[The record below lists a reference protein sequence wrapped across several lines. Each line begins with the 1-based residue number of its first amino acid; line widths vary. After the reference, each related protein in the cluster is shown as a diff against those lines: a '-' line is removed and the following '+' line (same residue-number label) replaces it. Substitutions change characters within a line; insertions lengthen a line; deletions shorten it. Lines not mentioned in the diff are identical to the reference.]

1 MSFRIISIRFMLA
14 STLAIMVAHSA
25 TSLGQERILSA
36 SRQGTSQ
43 ATTTQGFEVSTQGP
57 VVAMQGFSGWIG
69 EKKNSQVGVLS
80 ASSISQDAA
89 VVRDAIDS
97 QDTELNPS
105 PLQRDLTE
113 SGPAGSTAPNNG
125 GDSEQSSGSSSSNS
139 VMTPIEED
147 WIATNAA
154 FSETDV
160 STQGQI
166 NFNDFPANFLS
177 GLTLRNDR
185 WAAKIGGYVKA
196 DLIHDFRAIESR
208 DTFDP
213 VTIPI
218 GEPQWTSTRFHARQT
233 RLNCDARWIADTGK
247 PLRIMFEGD
256 FFGYD
261 NQLRLRH
268 AYGEYE
274 NLIVGQTWT
283 TFTHRAALP
292 NTLDL
297 VGDVASVGRRQTQV
311 RYSKKFLNDH
321 LIIAGAIED
330 ARVTV
335 EEPFLDLGVPR
346 SPLPDAILRARLV
359 GDRFQLQ
366 IAGLA
371 RRIGFQPT
379 GREVIPFNGG
389 GINTTGLLDFTQRDR
404 LYGGVLWGNGIGS
417 YRDLPDLAPSGPGEG
432 IALETYAWYVGLTH
446 QWNERWSSNVTYSKG
461 DVNTT
466 TLQPADS
473 IQRTQYL
480 ATNLIWQPT
489 ASLFIGGELLWGMR
503 MNRDLAEQDASR
515 LMLSFGFLLP

>member
-1 MSFRIISIRFMLA
+1 MSLRIISIRLMLA
-14 STLAIMVAHSA
+14 STLAIMVVGG
-25 TSLGQERILSA
+25 TTLPGQEKAPSA
-36 SRQGTSQ
+36 SLPYATGGVAEPKSEIDKQCTSETNG
-43 ATTTQGFEVSTQGP
+43 AN
-57 VVAMQGFSGWIG
+57 
-69 EKKNSQVGVLS
+69 KDSQVGV
-80 ASSISQDAA
+80 ASVSVISQDTP
-89 VVRDAIDS
+89 VVSEAIDS
-97 QDTELNPS
+97 QDAKRVPS
-105 PLQRDLTE
+105 LQEIDQTE
-113 SGPAGSTAPNNG
+113 SDSAGSPAPNSNG
-125 GDSEQSSGSSSSNS
+125 TSEQIPDSSSSDS
-139 VMTPIEED
+139 GMSPIEED
-147 WIATNAA
+147 WMSTNAA

-160 STQGQI
+160 SSQGQI

-247 PLRIMFEGD
+247 PLRILVEGD
-256 FFGYD
+256 FFGND
-261 NQLRLRH
+261 NQFRLRH

-274 NLIVGQTWT
+274 NIIVGQTWT

-297 VGDVASVGRRQTQV
+297 VGDVASVGRRQAQV

-330 ARVTV
+330 ARVTI
-335 EEPFLDLGVPR
+335 EEPFLELGVPR

-461 DVNTT
+461 DVDNTV
-466 TLQPADS
+466 LQPADS

-503 MNRDLAEQDASR
+503 LNRDLAEQDASR

>member
-1 MSFRIISIRFMLA
+1 MSLRIISIRFMLA
-14 STLAIMVAHSA
+14 STLAIMVVCG
-25 TSLGQERILSA
+25 TTLPGQE
-36 SRQGTSQ
+36 
-43 ATTTQGFEVSTQGP
+43 
-57 VVAMQGFSGWIG
+57 
-69 EKKNSQVGVLS
+69 K
-80 ASSISQDAA
+80 ASSISLPKAISRVAEQNSELATQNINTTGEKIHSQRGVVSAA
-89 VVRDAIDS
+89 SLS
-97 QDTELNPS
+97 QDEPIVREVVDNPDTKRIPSSLEAEQTEP
-105 PLQRDLTE
+105 E
-113 SGPAGSTAPNNG
+113 STASPASDSNTA
-125 GDSEQSSGSSSSNS
+125 SEQISGSSSSADS
-139 VMTPIEED
+139 LSPIEED
-147 WIATNAA
+147 WMSTNAA

-160 STQGQI
+160 ASQGQI
-166 NFNDFPANFLS
+166 NFNDFPTNFLS

-233 RLNCDARWIADTGK
+233 RLNCDARWMADTGK
-247 PLRIMFEGD
+247 PLRIMVEGD
-256 FFGYD
+256 FFGND
-261 NQLRLRH
+261 NQFRLRH

-274 NLIVGQTWT
+274 NVIVGQTWT

-297 VGDVASVGRRQTQV
+297 VGDVASVGRRQAQV
-311 RYSKKFLNDH
+311 RYSRKFLNDH

-389 GINTTGLLDFTQRDR
+389 GINTTGLLDFTRRDR
-404 LYGGVLWGNGIGS
+404 FYGGILWGNGIGS

-446 QWNERWSSNVTYSKG
+446 QWNDRWSSNVTYSKG

-466 TLQPADS
+466 ALQPADS

-480 ATNLIWQPT
+480 ASNLIWQPT

-503 MNRDLAEQDASR
+503 MNRDFAEQDSSR

>member
-1 MSFRIISIRFMLA
+1 VSLRIISIRFMQA
-14 STLAIMVAHSA
+14 STLAIMVVYGATLPGQEKAPSA
-25 TSLGQERILSA
+25 TLLD
-36 SRQGTSQ
+36 
-43 ATTTQGFEVSTQGP
+43 ATWGITHQKSSF
-57 VVAMQGFSGWIG
+57 ANQGFSGSIG
-69 EKKNSQVGVLS
+69 ERSDSQVGLASASFMLQDTPVVREAVDDQDAKQVPSSLETDQTESNSAGSPAPNSSGTSEQIS
-80 ASSISQDAA
+80 ASSSSA
-89 VVRDAIDS
+89 
-97 QDTELNPS
+97 
-105 PLQRDLTE
+105 
-113 SGPAGSTAPNNG
+113 SGMS
-125 GDSEQSSGSSSSNS
+125 
-139 VMTPIEED
+139 PIEED
-147 WIATNAA
+147 WMSTNAV

-160 STQGQI
+160 ASRGQI

-208 DTFDP
+208 DIFDP

-247 PLRIMFEGD
+247 PLRIMVEGD
-256 FFGYD
+256 FFGND
-261 NQLRLRH
+261 NQFRLRH

-274 NLIVGQTWT
+274 NIIVGQTWT

-297 VGDVASVGRRQTQV
+297 VGDVASVGRRQAQV

-335 EEPFLDLGVPR
+335 EEPFLELGVPR

-371 RRIGFQPT
+371 RRIGFQPS

-389 GINTTGLLDFTQRDR
+389 GINTTGLLDFTHRDR

-466 TLQPADS
+466 VLQPADS

-489 ASLFIGGELLWGMR
+489 ASLFIGGELLWGLR
-503 MNRDLAEQDASR
+503 MNRDFAEQDASR

>member
-1 MSFRIISIRFMLA
+1 MLA
-14 STLAIMVAHSA
+14 SSLAIMVVYG
-25 TSLGQERILSA
+25 TTLPGQEKAPSA
-36 SRQGTSQ
+36 FLPN
-43 ATTTQGFEVSTQGP
+43 ATWGVTEQKSEIDKQC
-57 VVAMQGFSGWIG
+57 FSDSIG
-69 EKKNSQVGVLS
+69 DKKDSQVGVAS
-80 ASSISQDAA
+80 ASFISQDAS
-89 VVRDAIDS
+89 VVREAIDS
-97 QDTELNPS
+97 QDAKRVPS
-105 PLQRDLTE
+105 LLETDQTE
-113 SGPAGSTAPNNG
+113 SDSAGSPAPNSNG
-125 GDSEQSSGSSSSNS
+125 TSEQIPGSSSSGSRNS
-139 VMTPIEED
+139 PIEED
-147 WIATNAA
+147 WMSTNAA

-160 STQGQI
+160 SSQGQI

-247 PLRIMFEGD
+247 PLRILVEGD
-256 FFGYD
+256 FFGND
-261 NQLRLRH
+261 NQFRLRH

-274 NLIVGQTWT
+274 NIIVGQTWT

-297 VGDVASVGRRQTQV
+297 VGDVASVGRRQAQV

-330 ARVTV
+330 ARVTI
-335 EEPFLDLGVPR
+335 EEPFLELGVPR

-461 DVNTT
+461 DVDNTV
-466 TLQPADS
+466 LQPADS

-503 MNRDLAEQDASR
+503 LNRDLAEQDASR

>member
-1 MSFRIISIRFMLA
+1 MSLRIISIRFMLA
-14 STLAIMVAHSA
+14 STLAIMVVYGAR
-25 TSLGQERILSA
+25 LPGQEKTPSPSLPDVMWGVVNQKSEV
-36 SRQGTSQ
+36 
-43 ATTTQGFEVSTQGP
+43 TQ
-57 VVAMQGFSGWIG
+57 QGFSRSIG
-69 EKKNSQVGVLS
+69 EKSDSQVDLAS
-80 ASSISQDAA
+80 ASLMSQDAP
-89 VVRDAIDS
+89 VVREAVNNQDAK
-97 QDTELNPS
+97 QVPS
-105 PLQRDLTE
+105 SSENDQTE
-113 SGPAGSTAPNNG
+113 SDSIGSPATNSNSTSG
-125 GDSEQSSGSSSSNS
+125 EISGSSSPDSGMS
-139 VMTPIEED
+139 PIEED
-147 WIATNAA
+147 WMSTNAA

-160 STQGQI
+160 VSQGQI

-247 PLRIMFEGD
+247 PLRIMVEGD
-256 FFGYD
+256 FFGND
-261 NQLRLRH
+261 NQFRLRH

-274 NLIVGQTWT
+274 NIIVGQTWT

-297 VGDVASVGRRQTQV
+297 VGDVASVGRRQAQV
-311 RYSKKFLNDH
+311 RYSRKFLDDH

-330 ARVTV
+330 ARVTI
-335 EEPFLDLGVPR
+335 EEPFLELGVPR

-359 GDRFQLQ
+359 GERFQLQ

-371 RRIGFQPT
+371 RRIGFQPS

-389 GINTTGLLDFTQRDR
+389 GINTTGLLDFTPRDR
-404 LYGGVLWGNGIGS
+404 LYGGILWGNGIGS
-417 YRDLPDLAPSGPGEG
+417 YRDLPDLAPIGPGEG
-432 IALETYAWYVGLTH
+432 IALETYAWYAGLTH

-466 TLQPADS
+466 ALQPANS
-473 IQRTQYL
+473 IQQTQYL